1 MFGFGKK
8 KKKEEELDAA
18 FNRVF
23 QEIKEIDDYDN
34 PKRLN
39 HYILDSCEH
48 IIATTKD
55 LKKLHSE
62 YKLLTNYLKD
72 IRTITTMPAADH
84 DRLVKIANQILTLSK
99 AREDYKKT
107 DPLLSEEEFNRMQ
120 SFENDIP
127 DAIERFKEHESYQAS
142 IEKDLKYIE
151 AEKDRLS
158 IEYDGISH
166 GRKFIRFFSIIV
178 LLAISTLLIISFM
191 LGSSYDNR
199 MLLIV
204 VFSLGALLAAM
215 LLFSMS
221 QIRKNRRSTV
231 RKLNDSIG
239 LLNVERMKY
248 VSVEKAIRYLQD
260 RYHVT
265 TSYELSYLWERY
277 LIELERQ
284 DKYQKDN
291 DDLERFRKML
301 LEEMN
306 ALDLYDK
313 KIWIKQLMALVR
325 PEDMEKVRVQLVKR
339 RAAVREQIKEYTK
352 SIKSERD
359 EIDNLMREHSYY
371 VPEIMEIIATVDR
384 LCGLVTSVEVPAD
397 NDEYSKD
404 KESTVK

>member
-142 IEKDLKYIE
+142 I
-151 AEKDRLS
+151 
-158 IEYDGISH
+158 
-166 GRKFIRFFSIIV
+166 
-178 LLAISTLLIISFM
+178 
-191 LGSSYDNR
+191 
-199 MLLIV
+199 
-204 VFSLGALLAAM
+204 
-215 LLFSMS
+215 
-221 QIRKNRRSTV
+221 
-231 RKLNDSIG
+231 
-239 LLNVERMKY
+239 
-248 VSVEKAIRYLQD
+248 
-260 RYHVT
+260 
-265 TSYELSYLWERY
+265 
-277 LIELERQ
+277 
-284 DKYQKDN
+284 
-291 DDLERFRKML
+291 
-301 LEEMN
+301 
-306 ALDLYDK
+306 
-313 KIWIKQLMALVR
+313 
-325 PEDMEKVRVQLVKR
+325 
-339 RAAVREQIKEYTK
+339 
-352 SIKSERD
+352 
-359 EIDNLMREHSYY
+359 
-371 VPEIMEIIATVDR
+371 
-384 LCGLVTSVEVPAD
+384 
-397 NDEYSKD
+397 
-404 KESTVK
+404 